1 MPVLDLF
8 RLDGKPALVTGAASG
23 IGRAIC
29 LAMAEAGAD
38 VACVDRN
45 AAGAEEAAAEVKAR
59 GRHALAMTADVGD
72 AEQVDSAVG
81 RAARTFGT
89 LEIVCANAGIS
100 GRAGPTPLGE
110 IPPEVWQEVI
120 DVNLSGIFHT
130 IQAATRV
137 MRPQKRGKIVLTA
150 SVLGLRAFRNG
161 GAHAYSAAKAGVISL
176 ARSAALSLASDGIRV
191 NAMAPGFVATPIWG
205 MERSAFDSNPQMLEA
220 ANQQPLGRW
229 AEPEEVAA
237 LAVYLASPAADFL
250 TGTTVAID
258 GGITAAL
265 GGM

>member
-1 MPVLDLF
+1 MAVLDLF
-8 RLDGKPALVTGAASG
+8 RLDGKPALVSGAGSG

-29 LAMAEAGAD
+29 RALAEAGAD
-38 VACVDRN
+38 VACLDRN
-45 AAGAEEAAAEVKAR
+45 AAGAEATAADVTAL
-59 GRHALAMTADVGD
+59 GRRALALTADVAD
-72 AEQVDSAVG
+72 SEQVDASVG
-81 RAARTFGT
+81 RAAETFGT

-100 GRAGPTPLGE
+100 GRAGPTLLGE

-120 DVNLSGIFHT
+120 DVNLSGVFHT
-130 IQAATRV
+130 IQAAARV
-137 MRPQKRGKIVLTA
+137 MRPQGRGKIVLTA
-150 SVLGLRAFRNG
+150 SVMGLRAFHAG

-176 ARSAALSLASDGIRV
+176 ARSAALSLAPDGIRV

-205 MERSAFDSNPQMLEA
+205 MERAAFDSDARMLQMA
-220 ANQQPLGRW
+220 KSQPLGRW

-250 TGTTVAID
+250 TGTTVVID

-265 GGM
+265 GGL